1 MKNEIPVAIFEPTK
15 SHSHPALYVGGK
27 KNEATVFDDKL
38 EVRVEE
44 LEDEVQ
50 IFLGRENIKKLVKAG
65 SAHSHPLVQS
75 NQYTSMTF

>member
-1 MKNEIPVAIFEPTK
+1 MKNEIPVAIFEATK
-15 SHSHPALYVGGK
+15 SHSHPALYVSGK

-50 IFLGRENIKKLVKAG
+50 IFLGRENIKNLVVITQHVRIIDYKANDI
-65 SAHSHPLVQS
+65 PQ
-75 NQYTSMTF
+75 

>member
-27 KNEATVFDDKL
+27 KNEATVFNDKL

-50 IFLGRENIKKLVKAG
+50 IFLGRENIKKLVVITQHVRIIDYKANDI
-65 SAHSHPLVQS
+65 PQ
-75 NQYTSMTF
+75 